1 MRGEKREAIKEINVY
16 LAVNPLDVEAWLEL
30 ADIYLKDLNYK
41 YALFCYEEILLQFPK
56 NIHYLMKVA
65 EVRICLLH

>member
-1 MRGEKREAIKEINVY
+1 M
-16 LAVNPLDVEAWLEL
+16 NPLDAEAWLEL

-41 YALFCYEEILLQFPK
+41 YALYCYEEIILQFPK

-65 EVRICLLH
+65 EVNKLLFLFNFLVELYIERI